1 MPRNSPL
8 LVVDDNA
15 ATRYAMRRVLERH
28 GYPVMEA
35 GTGGE
40 GLTLL
45 AKHSFAAVI
54 LDVNLPDMSGFDIV
68 RQLRKRPETRLL
80 PVIHVSA
87 ASIETGDLITG
98 LDAGAD
104 AYLIHPVD
112 PDVLLATLRTLLRVR
127 AAEDALLESDARFR
141 EIFTSTVAPI
151 AVVDSSLVIHE
162 ANEAFV
168 RLLDGAVDEGRLPSA
183 FEPDQAEA
191 LVQLRS
197 HLADRRRWR
206 GTLSMRIRDV
216 IRHIDWRI
224 APYRAPDLGL
234 VFVEDVTEQWR
245 REQRHVAAL
254 ESVNT
259 QLAQE
264 IAERERTESQLHQAQ
279 KMDALGKLT
288 GGIAHDFNNLLTT
301 IITGIDLMSR
311 HVAEGRVEGVQRFA
325 DMALGSARRA
335 VSLTHRL
342 LAFARQQP
350 LDPKPIDINQLVRSL
365 GDLLRRTI
373 GEHITLRFD
382 LMDGTGIAKVDANQ
396 LENAIINLVINARDA
411 MPHGGEIRV
420 LTSSVGLHGDG
431 ELPDGDYVQIT
442 VIDNGTGIEPQ
453 VLARVFEPF
462 FSTKPIGKG
471 TGLGLSMIYGF
482 SRQSGGRVAICS
494 QQGEGT
500 EVRLT
505 LPRGQAEED
514 EEPVTSADWV
524 KGQGESILIVEDNAS
539 LRALAREMLS
549 DAGYRCTEAEDVD
562 AALRALRGD
571 HTIHLLL
578 TDVGLPGMNGRQLAE
593 AARAWR
599 PTLPI
604 LFMTGYAES
613 TLAGGDLLDE
623 GMDILIK
630 PFEIEQLLSK
640 VRSVLD

>member
-1 MPRNSPL
+1 MPRHNQL
-8 LVVDDNA
+8 LIVDDNA
-15 ATRYAMRRVLERH
+15 ATRYSMRRVLERH
-28 GYPVMEA
+28 GYPVLEA
-35 GTGGE
+35 GTGAE
-40 GLTLL
+40 GLALMAQNT
-45 AKHSFAAVI
+45 FAALI
-54 LDVNLPDMSGFDIV
+54 LDVNLPDISGFDIV
-68 RQLRKRPETRLL
+68 RHLRSQAPTRLL

-87 ASIETGDLITG
+87 ASIETNDLITG

-127 AAEDALLESDARFR
+127 IAEDALLESEARFR
-141 EIFTSTVAPI
+141 EIFTSAIAPI
-151 AVVDSSLVIHE
+151 AVMDSGLVVHE
-162 ANEAFV
+162 ANEAFM
-168 RLLDGAVDEGRLPSA
+168 RLLDGAVDDGRLPAA
-183 FEPDQAEA
+183 FEHNQDDAIE
-191 LVQLRS
+191 QLRT
-197 HLADRRRWR
+197 HLSERKRWR
-206 GTLSMRIRDV
+206 GTFSMSIRGV
-216 IRHIDWRI
+216 ARYIEWRI

-254 ESVNT
+254 ASVNT

-264 IAERERTESQLHQAQ
+264 IAERERTESQLHQAM

-350 LDPKPIDINQLVRSL
+350 LDPKPVDINQLMRSL

-373 GEHITLRFD
+373 GEHIELRFD

-411 MPHGGEIRV
+411 MPNGGEIRV
-420 LTSSVGLHGDG
+420 LTSTISLEGDS
-431 ELPDGDYVQIT
+431 ELPDGDYVQVA
-442 VIDNGTGIEPQ
+442 VIDNGTGIEPE
-453 VLARVFEPF
+453 VLERVFEPF

-494 QQGEGT
+494 QRGVGT

-505 LPRGQAEED
+505 LPRGHLQVEEEVD
-514 EEPVTSADWV
+514 ASIDLVQ
-524 KGQGESILIVEDNAS
+524 GQGESILIVEDNTS
-539 LRALAREMLS
+539 LRALARELLS
-549 DAGYRCTEAEDVD
+549 DAGYHCTEAEDVE

-571 HTIHLLL
+571 AAIHLLL

-599 PTLPI
+599 PALPI
-604 LFMTGYAES
+604 LFMTGYAERAL
-613 TLAGGDLLDE
+613 TGEELLDE

-630 PFEIEQLLSK
+630 PFEIDQLLTK
-640 VRSVLD
+640 VRDMLN

>member
-1 MPRNSPL
+1 MPRHNPL
-8 LVVDDNA
+8 LIVDDNA

-35 GTGGE
+35 GTGSE
-40 GLTLL
+40 GLALM
-45 AKHSFAAVI
+45 AQNAFAALI
-54 LDVNLPDMSGFDIV
+54 LDVNLPDISGFDIV
-68 RQLRKRPETRLL
+68 RHLRSQATTRLL

-87 ASIETGDLITG
+87 ASIETNDLITG

-127 AAEDALLESDARFR
+127 IAEDALLESEARFR
-141 EIFTSTVAPI
+141 EIFTSAIAPI
-151 AVVDSSLVIHE
+151 AVMDSGLVVHE
-162 ANEAFV
+162 ANEAFM
-168 RLLDGAVDEGRLPSA
+168 RLLDGAVDEGKLPTA
-183 FEPDQAEA
+183 FELNQDEA
-191 LVQLRS
+191 LEQLRT
-197 HLADRRRWR
+197 HLSERKRWR
-206 GTLSMRIRDV
+206 GTFSMRIRGV
-216 IRHIDWRI
+216 PRYIEWRI

-254 ESVNT
+254 ASVNT
-259 QLAQE
+259 KLAQE
-264 IAERERTESQLHQAQ
+264 IAERERTESQLHQAM

-350 LDPKPIDINQLVRSL
+350 LDPKPVDINHLVRSL

-373 GEHITLRFD
+373 GEHIELRFD

-411 MPHGGEIRV
+411 MPNGGEIRV
-420 LTSSVGLHGDG
+420 LTSTVSLQGDG
-431 ELPDGDYVQIT
+431 ELPDGDYVQVA
-442 VIDNGTGIEPQ
+442 VIDNGTGIEPD
-453 VLARVFEPF
+453 VLERVFEPF

-494 QQGEGT
+494 QKGVGT

-505 LPRGQAEED
+505 LPRGQLQVEEEVD
-514 EEPVTSADWV
+514 AATDWPQ
-524 KGQGESILIVEDNAS
+524 GQGESILIVEDNTS
-539 LRALAREMLS
+539 LRALARELLS
-549 DAGYRCTEAEDVD
+549 DAGYHCTEAEDVD

-571 HTIHLLL
+571 AAIHLLL

-599 PTLPI
+599 PALPI
-604 LFMTGYAES
+604 LFMTGYAERAL
-613 TLAGGDLLDE
+613 TGEELLDE

-630 PFEIEQLLSK
+630 PFEIDQLLTK
-640 VRSVLD
+640 VRGMLN

>member
-1 MPRNSPL
+1 MPRTSPL
-8 LVVDDNA
+8 LIVDDNS
-15 ATRYAMRRVLERH
+15 ATRYSMRRVLERH

-35 GTGGE
+35 GTGAE
-40 GLTLL
+40 GLAML
-45 AKHSFAAVI
+45 AQHPVAALI
-54 LDVNLPDMSGFDIV
+54 LDVNLPDISGFDVV
-68 RQLRKRPETRLL
+68 RQLRSQPETRLL

-127 AAEDALLESDARFR
+127 SAEDALTESEARFR
-141 EIFTSTVAPI
+141 EIFSSTMAPI
-151 AVVDSSLVIHE
+151 AVVDANLVIHE
-162 ANEAFV
+162 ANDAFV
-168 RLLDGAVDEGRLPSA
+168 RLLDGSVGEGMVRSA
-183 FEPDQAEA
+183 FEPGQDEA
-191 LVQLRS
+191 LAQLCS
-197 HLADRRRWR
+197 HLAERKRWR
-206 GTLSMRIRDV
+206 GTFAMRVRDNV
-216 IRHIDWRI
+216 RHIDWRV

-234 VFVEDVTEQWR
+234 VFVEDVTEQFR
-245 REQRHVAAL
+245 REQRHEAAL
-254 ESVNT
+254 ASVNT
-259 QLAQE
+259 KLAQE
-264 IAERERTESQLHQAQ
+264 IAERERTESQLHQAL

-335 VSLTHRL
+335 VALTHRL

-350 LDPKPIDINQLVRSL
+350 LDPKPVDINQLVRSL

-373 GEHITLRFD
+373 GEHIELRFD
-382 LMDGTGIAKVDANQ
+382 LMDGTGIANVDANQ

-411 MPHGGEIRV
+411 MPNGGEIRV
-420 LTSSVGLHGDG
+420 RTSTVHLRGDE
-431 ELPDGDYVQIT
+431 ELPDGDYVQVA
-442 VIDNGTGIEPQ
+442 VIDNGAGIESD
-453 VLARVFEPF
+453 VLDRVFEPF

-482 SRQSGGRVAICS
+482 AKQSGGRTSIAS
-494 QQGEGT
+494 QHGVGT

-505 LPRGQAEED
+505 LPRGHSPED
-514 EEPVTSADWV
+514 EEQEVTADWAQ
-524 KGQGESILIVEDNAS
+524 GQGESVLIVEDNTS
-539 LRALAREMLS
+539 LRALAREVLS
-549 DAGYRCTEAEDVD
+549 DAGYRCIEAEDVE

-571 HTIHLLL
+571 VPIHLLL

-599 PTLPI
+599 PSLPI

-613 TLAGGDLLDE
+613 ALAGEALLDE

-630 PFEIEQLLSK
+630 PFEIEQLLVK
-640 VRSVLD
+640 VRGMLD

>member
-1 MPRNSPL
+1 MPSHSPL
-8 LVVDDNA
+8 LIVDDNA
-15 ATRYAMRRVLERH
+15 ATLYSMRRVLERH
-28 GYPVMEA
+28 GYPVKEA
-35 GTGGE
+35 GTGAE
-40 GLTLL
+40 GLALL
-45 AKHSFAAVI
+45 ASEAFAALI

-68 RQLRKRPETRLL
+68 RHLRSEAGTRLL

-127 AAEDALLESDARFR
+127 SAEDALTESEARFR
-141 EIFTSTVAPI
+141 EIFSSTVAPI
-151 AVVDSSLVIHE
+151 AVVDQRLAIHE
-162 ANEAFV
+162 ANAAFA
-168 RLLDGAVDEGRLPSA
+168 RLLYGAENEGSLLAS
-183 FEPDQAEA
+183 FESGQEDA
-191 LVQLRS
+191 LEQLRT
-197 HLADRRRWR
+197 HLAERKRWR
-206 GTLSMRIRDV
+206 GTVSMRVRDAV
-216 IRHIDWRI
+216 RRIEWRV

-245 REQRHVAAL
+245 REQRHEAAL
-254 ESVNT
+254 ASVNT

-264 IAERERTESQLHQAQ
+264 IAERERTESQLHQAM

-311 HVAEGRVEGVQRFA
+311 HVSEGRIEGVQRFA

-350 LDPKPIDINQLVRSL
+350 LDPKPVDINQLLRSL
-365 GDLLRRTI
+365 NDLLRRTI
-373 GEHITLRFD
+373 GEHIALRFE
-382 LMDGTGIAKVDANQ
+382 LMDDIGIAKVDANQ

-411 MPHGGEIRV
+411 MPNGGEIRV
-420 LTSSVGLHGDG
+420 LTSTTRLHGDG
-431 ELPDGDYVQIT
+431 ELPDGRYVQVA
-442 VIDNGTGIEPQ
+442 VIDNGSGIEPD
-453 VLARVFEPF
+453 VLERVFEPF
-462 FSTKPIGKG
+462 FSTKPMGKG

-482 SRQSGGRVAICS
+482 SRQSGGRVTICS
-494 QQGEGT
+494 QKGVGT

-505 LPRGQAEED
+505 LPQGEPEHEEEL
-514 EEPVTSADWV
+514 EESADWAQ
-524 KGQGESILIVEDNAS
+524 GQGESVLIVEDNTS
-539 LRALAREMLS
+539 LRALARELLS
-549 DAGYRCTEAEDVD
+549 DAGYRCIEAEDVD
-562 AALRALRGD
+562 AALRVLRGD
-571 HTIHLLL
+571 VAIHLLL

-599 PTLPI
+599 PSLPI

-613 TLAGGDLLDE
+613 ALAGDELLDE

-630 PFEIEQLLSK
+630 PFEIDQLLTK
-640 VRSVLD
+640 VRGMLD

>member
-1 MPRNSPL
+1 MPRHNQL
-8 LVVDDNA
+8 LIVDDNA
-15 ATRYAMRRVLERH
+15 ATRYSMRRVLERH
-28 GYPVMEA
+28 GYPVLEA
-35 GTGGE
+35 GTGAE
-40 GLTLL
+40 GLALM
-45 AKHSFAAVI
+45 AQNVFAALI
-54 LDVNLPDMSGFDIV
+54 LDVNLPDISGFDIV
-68 RQLRKRPETRLL
+68 RHLRSQAATRLL

-87 ASIETGDLITG
+87 ASIETNDLITG

-127 AAEDALLESDARFR
+127 IAEDALLESEARFR
-141 EIFTSTVAPI
+141 EIFTSAIAPI
-151 AVVDSSLVIHE
+151 AVMDSGLVIHE
-162 ANEAFV
+162 ANEAFI
-168 RLLDGAVDEGRLPSA
+168 RLLDGAVEEGRLPTA
-183 FEPDQAEA
+183 FELNQDDA
-191 LVQLRS
+191 LEHLRT
-197 HLADRRRWR
+197 HLSERKRWR
-206 GTLSMRIRDV
+206 GTFSMRIRGV
-216 IRHIDWRI
+216 PRYIEWRI

-254 ESVNT
+254 ASVNT
-259 QLAQE
+259 KLAQE
-264 IAERERTESQLHQAQ
+264 IAERERTESQLHQAM

-350 LDPKPIDINQLVRSL
+350 LDPKPVDINHLMRSL

-373 GEHITLRFD
+373 GEHIELRFD

-411 MPHGGEIRV
+411 MPNGGEIRV
-420 LTSSVGLHGDG
+420 LTSTVSLAGDS
-431 ELPDGDYVQIT
+431 ELPDGDYVQVA
-442 VIDNGTGIEPQ
+442 VIDNGTGIEPE
-453 VLARVFEPF
+453 VLDRVFEPF

-494 QQGEGT
+494 QKGVGT
-500 EVRLT
+500 EVRIT
-505 LPRGQAEED
+505 LPRGQLQLEEEID
-514 EEPVTSADWV
+514 ASIDMVQ
-524 KGQGESILIVEDNAS
+524 GQGESILIVEDNTS
-539 LRALAREMLS
+539 LRALARELLS
-549 DAGYRCTEAEDVD
+549 DAGYQCTEAEDVE

-571 HTIHLLL
+571 AAIHLLL

-599 PTLPI
+599 PALPI
-604 LFMTGYAES
+604 LFMTGYAERAL
-613 TLAGGDLLDE
+613 TGEELLDE

-630 PFEIEQLLSK
+630 PFEIDQLLTK
-640 VRSVLD
+640 VRDMLN